1 MPEDARAGHEV
12 SYRKRAIE
20 FGLASVVFLLS
31 YNLSIATSDTVPES
45 SQTVMMGL
53 VALFAVLSF
62 LSLIAHLGLSD
73 RGDSAN
79 G

>member
-1 MPEDARAGHEV
+1 MSSDAILRDEV
-12 SYRKRAIE
+12 SYVKRAIE

-62 LSLIAHLGLSD
+62 LSLIAFGLSD
-73 RGDSAN
+73 RGASAN
-79 G
+79 D